1 MAIPY
6 GSFVNRVASY
16 FISCWKNKKITI
28 RVWKLNFSFL
38 LINMYNLHFGT
49 ENEKLHENKS

>member
-1 MAIPY
+1 MAIPC

-49 ENEKLHENKS
+49 ENEQIT